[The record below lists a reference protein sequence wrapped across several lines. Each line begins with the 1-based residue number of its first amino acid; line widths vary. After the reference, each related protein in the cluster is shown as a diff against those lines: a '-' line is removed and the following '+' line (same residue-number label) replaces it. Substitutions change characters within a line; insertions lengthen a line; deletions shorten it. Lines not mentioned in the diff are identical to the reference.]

1 MKLTNEELIEMYR
14 LLLLT
19 RKNDERINEIY
30 ARKGLPELPHS
41 CMGEEAIAVGCTYKL
56 RQDDYII
63 PSLRARGMFLVKGIP
78 TKVMMAGAYGKRTGP
93 ARSLST
99 SHHMGDVSKGVM
111 IGTGLIG
118 SSLAV
123 ATGAA
128 LGLKDMGKDTVFVI
142 SFGDGAS
149 SQGDFYESLN
159 LAVIWKLPV
168 IFVCENNGY
177 AISTTTAR
185 QMGVENVA
193 DKATGLGVPAVIVDG
208 NDVMAV
214 FEATQEAVARARK
227 GEGPTLVECK
237 TNRWRGH
244 SENDRDAY
252 RNSAEV
258 EAMQRD
264 CCVTRFE
271 KHLLEKGILTPTL
284 AAEIMQSVAQEI
296 DEAVKF
302 AEESPFPA
310 PEEALR
316 HVYAD

>member
-1 MKLTNEELIEMYR
+1 MNLTKDELREMYR

-19 RKNDERINEIY
+19 RKNDERVNEIY

-93 ARSLST
+93 ARSIST
-99 SHHMGDVSKGVM
+99 SHHMGDMSKGIM
-111 IGTGLIG
+111 LGTGLIG
-118 SSLAV
+118 SSVAV

-128 LGLKDMGKDTVFVI
+128 LGLKDMGKDSVSLI

-149 SQGDFYESLN
+149 SQGDFFESLN
-159 LAVIWKLPV
+159 LAAIWKLPV

-177 AISTTTAR
+177 AISTTTDR
-185 QMGVENVA
+185 QMAVENVA
-193 DKATGLGVPAVIVDG
+193 DKAAGLGVSAVIVDG
-208 NDVMAV
+208 NDVLAV
-214 FEATQEAVARARK
+214 FEATQEAVARARR

-237 TNRWRGH
+237 TNRWHGH
-244 SENDRDAY
+244 SENDRDNY
-252 RNSAEV
+252 RNPAEV
-258 EAMQRD
+258 EAMKRD
-264 CCVTRFE
+264 DCVKRFE
-271 KHLLEKGILTPTL
+271 KYLLDKGVLTPEL
-284 AAEIMQSVAQEI
+284 AAKIMQSVLQEI

-316 HVYAD
+316 DVYAD